1 MYIGL
6 FLQKIELM
14 NNIVAIVGRPNVG
27 KSTLFNRLVGSKTA
41 IVESVSGVT
50 RDRIY
55 GKSDWNGKEFSV
67 IDTGGFVQGSDD
79 VFEEEIRKQVLFAI
93 DEADAIVFVVDAR
106 EGIHPLDEDVAALLR
121 RSGKKVFIA
130 ANKVDTPNL
139 ATIVSEFY
147 ALGLGEVFPISSIN
161 GSGTGE
167 LLDELVKDFKK
178 PEQEETFSDIPRI
191 AVIGRPNVGKSSLI
205 NTLIGDTRNI
215 VTPVAG
221 TTRDS
226 IYTPFKGFG
235 HDFMLVDTAG
245 LRKKGKVYENIEFY
259 STLRTIRA
267 IENADVCLVM
277 FDATQGIDRQDVNI
291 FHLAEKNRKG
301 IVIVVN
307 KWDLVEK
314 SSNTHLE
321 FEKTIRQRI
330 APFNDVPIVFVSVKE
345 KQRVFKAL
353 NYAEEIYV
361 KRSKR
366 ISTSKLNDLLL
377 PIIEEN
383 PHPMASRG
391 RYIRIKYIT
400 QLKTRTPQFAF
411 FCNLP
416 DEVKDPYKR
425 FLENQIRK
433 HFDFT
438 GVPIQLYFRQK

>member
-1 MYIGL
+1 
-6 FLQKIELM
+6 M

-27 KSTLFNRLVGSKTA
+27 KSTLFNRLTGTKKA
-41 IVESVSGVT
+41 IVEPESGVT

-93 DEADAIVFVVDAR
+93 DEADAILFVVDAR
-106 EGIHPLDEDVAALLR
+106 EGIHPLDEDVAEILR
-121 RSGKKVFIA
+121 RSGKKVFVV
-130 ANKVDTPNL
+130 ANKTDTPNL
-139 ATIVSEFY
+139 THIGSDFY
-147 ALGLGEVFPISSIN
+147 ALGLGEIYPISSIN
-161 GSGTGE
+161 GNGTGD
-167 LLDELVKDFKK
+167 LLDEVVKDFSKT
-178 PEQEETFSDIPRI
+178 EEEEIPDIPRI
-191 AVIGRPNVGKSSLI
+191 AVIGRPNVGKSSFI
-205 NTLIGDTRNI
+205 NILTGDTRNI
-215 VTPVAG
+215 VTPVPG

-235 HDFMLVDTAG
+235 HEFMLVDTAG
-245 LRKKGKVYENIEFY
+245 LRKKGKIYENIEFY

-267 IENADVCLVM
+267 IENSDVCLVM
-277 FDATQGIDRQDVNI
+277 IDASQGIEKQDVSI

-301 IVIVVN
+301 IVVVVN
-307 KWDLVEK
+307 KWDLVNK

-330 APFNDVPIVFVSVKE
+330 APFNDVPIVFVSVHE
-345 KQRVFKAL
+345 KQRIFKAL
-353 NYAEEIYV
+353 NYAEEIYN
-361 KRSKR
+361 KRTKR
-366 ISTSKLNDLLL
+366 ISTSQLNNFLL

-400 QLKTRTPQFAF
+400 QLKTNTPQFVF

-416 DEVKDPYKR
+416 DEVKDQYKR
-425 FLENQIRK
+425 FLENKIRQ

-438 GVPIQLYFRQK
+438 GVPIQLFFRQK

>member
-1 MYIGL
+1 
-6 FLQKIELM
+6 M

-27 KSTLFNRLVGSKTA
+27 KSTLFNRLTGSKTA

-55 GKSDWNGKEFSV
+55 GTSDWNGKMFSV

-93 DEADAIVFVVDAR
+93 DEADAILFVVDAR
-106 EGIHPLDEDVAALLR
+106 EGVHPLDEDVAELLR
-121 RSGKKVFIA
+121 RSGKKVFIV
-130 ANKVDTPNL
+130 ANKVDTPGL
-139 ATIVSEFY
+139 SHLVSEFY
-147 ALGLGEVFPISSIN
+147 ALGLGDVFPVSSIN
-161 GSGTGE
+161 GSGTGD
-167 LLDELVKDFKK
+167 LLDEMVKDFHG
-178 PEQEETFSDIPRI
+178 QEKEEDIPDVPRI

-205 NTLIGDTRNI
+205 NTLIGDKRNI

-267 IENADVCLVM
+267 IENSDVCLVM
-277 FDATQGIDRQDVNI
+277 IDASQGIEKQDVSI

-321 FEKTIRQRI
+321 FEKAIRDRI
-330 APFNDVPIVFVSVKE
+330 APFNDVPIVFVSVKD
-345 KQRVFKAL
+345 KKRVFKAL
-353 NYAEEIYV
+353 NYAEEVYH
-361 KRSKR
+361 KRSKH

-391 RYIRIKYIT
+391 RYIRIKYVM
-400 QLKTRTPQFAF
+400 QLKTSTPQFVF

-438 GVPIQLYFRQK
+438 GVPIQLFFRQK